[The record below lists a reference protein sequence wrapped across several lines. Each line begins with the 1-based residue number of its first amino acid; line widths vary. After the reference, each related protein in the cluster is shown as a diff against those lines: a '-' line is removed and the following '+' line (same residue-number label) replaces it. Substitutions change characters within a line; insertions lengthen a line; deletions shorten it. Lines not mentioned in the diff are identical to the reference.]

1 MSINL
6 TKKPV
11 IDITKTY
18 HYRNGEPA
26 RILCTDANGEQ
37 PVVSMQPD
45 GGLHRHNPDGTFY
58 RSLNPEPSNLDLIE
72 VLKLQIVQLVMPKT
86 GNRKYPPDYIDWT
99 ASERL
104 AADPGISASGN
115 WIVRRFIEIPEEPS

>member
-6 TKKPV
+6 TKKPM

-18 HYRNGEPA
+18 RYRNGEPA
-26 RILCTDANGEQ
+26 RILCTDSPARQ
-37 PVVSMQPD
+37 PVLSMESN
-45 GGLHRHNPDGTFY
+45 GSVTRHNADGTFY
-58 RSLNPEPSNLDLIE
+58 SDTIEKSPFDLIE
-72 VLKLQIVQLVMPKT
+72 VRKPQIVQLVMPRT